1 LGSMRPSILGKV
13 TRGVQARTMATEA
26 QLKIRILGTQNI
38 SKITKSMKMVSAA
51 KLRGDQTRLAAAI
64 PFARWTDHITG
75 ESKDLEDH
83 PVDDFAQKNL
93 MVLLTTDKGLCGG
106 VNSIIG
112 RMTKTTLAKLD
123 ASGKEYQIFM
133 QGEKGSSQ
141 FRRVYGDKF
150 FAQVTDRE
158 VPYNFDL
165 ASSITSEILGAEYD
179 QVHILYN
186 KFKSAIAYIP
196 TIKSIT
202 PMVDPNDPTLYP
214 YEISEED
221 DLEILQNFYEY
232 TLATEVFYAMLQ
244 NATSEQSSR
253 MSAMENA
260 SKNAAEMVDSLTL
273 QYNRAR
279 QARITTELIE
289 IISGASA
296 LEG

>member
-1 LGSMRPSILGKV
+1 MGKV
-13 TRGVQARTMATEA
+13 ARGVQARTMATEA
-26 QLKIRILGTQNI
+26 QLKVRIMGTQNI

-64 PFARWTDHITG
+64 PFARWTDSITG
-75 ESKDLEDH
+75 EPKDLEEI
-83 PVDDFAQKNL
+83 PVDDFSQKNL
-93 MVLLTTDKGLCGG
+93 VVLLTTDKGLCGG

-112 RMTKTTLAKLD
+112 RMTKTTLAKLQ

-133 QGEKGSSQ
+133 QGEKGCSQ

-165 ASSITSEILGAEYD
+165 ACSITSDILSAEVD
-179 QVHILYN
+179 QIHILYN

-202 PMVDPNDPTLYP
+202 PMVDPNDPALYQ

-232 TLATEVFYAMLQ
+232 TLATDVFHAMLQ